1 MQRKSIGLLNVETRQ
16 FEVIQTRVSDP
27 VALTSDVA
35 RGVFYW
41 ADSHGNIY
49 KSDGKQ
55 SWTIYTGELP
65 SQSGHSCDRSL
76 INLYHK
82 CDEAPEVTETEMF
95 GMFNR
100 GTWNQGPRL

>member
-1 MQRKSIGLLNVETRQ
+1 MQKKSIGLLNVKTRQ

-55 SWTIYTGELP
+55 SWSIYTGELT
-65 SQSGHSCDRSL
+65 SCDSSL
-76 INLYHK
+76 CTAVY
-82 CDEAPEVTETEMF
+82 P
-95 GMFNR
+95 
-100 GTWNQGPRL
+100 